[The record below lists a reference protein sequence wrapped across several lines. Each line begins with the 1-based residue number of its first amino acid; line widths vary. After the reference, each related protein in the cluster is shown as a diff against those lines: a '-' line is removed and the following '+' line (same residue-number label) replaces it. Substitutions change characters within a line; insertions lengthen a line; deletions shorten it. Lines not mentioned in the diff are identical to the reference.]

1 VAFIGTEKG
10 VLRVFDVSNRAFPR
24 LLKIYRFFESEN
36 MSINQIRC
44 SHDGKY
50 VIISSPECDSIYIMS
65 QRPED
70 EFQVFGFVTLEGYVL
85 SCAFT
90 HHENKL
96 CVASV
101 LTNAT
106 LSAFTM
112 PEAEFSSGKV
122 QGNIKESLPES
133 LVNPVYRKI
142 DRGSLMVI
150 PNTMTGD
157 LYVTGDDKL
166 LKKYEFPNEHF
177 SKLDMKKAPI
187 PPVEE
192 LKSHDIGTTCWHLS
206 SEVKFLVTGGKDG
219 NFILRNLN
227 NVAQSNEIKGHAIF
241 SGGITALTFSNAR
254 STLYTAGGEGAFFAW
269 TVGGKPNP
277 HHPV

>member
-1 VAFIGTEKG
+1 VSVDGKVAFIGTEKG

-24 LLKIYRFFESEN
+24 LLKIFRFFESEN

-90 HHENKL
+90 HHDNKL
-96 CVASV
+96 SVVSV

-106 LSAFTM
+106 LAAFTM

-122 QGNIKESLPES
+122 
-133 LVNPVYRKI
+133 
-142 DRGSLMVI
+142 
-150 PNTMTGD
+150 
-157 LYVTGDDKL
+157 
-166 LKKYEFPNEHF
+166 
-177 SKLDMKKAPI
+177 
-187 PPVEE
+187 
-192 LKSHDIGTTCWHLS
+192 
-206 SEVKFLVTGGKDG
+206 
-219 NFILRNLN
+219 
-227 NVAQSNEIKGHAIF
+227 
-241 SGGITALTFSNAR
+241 
-254 STLYTAGGEGAFFAW
+254 
-269 TVGGKPNP
+269 
-277 HHPV
+277 